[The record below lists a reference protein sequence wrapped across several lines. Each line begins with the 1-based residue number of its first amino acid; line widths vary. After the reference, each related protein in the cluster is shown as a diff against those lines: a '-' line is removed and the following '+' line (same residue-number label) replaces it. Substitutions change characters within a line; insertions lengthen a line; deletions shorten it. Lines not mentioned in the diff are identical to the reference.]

1 METKASYLQKLAAQL
16 QEWDTE
22 LDELK
27 LKAGQ
32 AKADAQAEIEEQITE
47 LRAKKDAAMLK
58 FNQLQDAS
66 DEAWED
72 IKAGAEKSW
81 TELKGAFKSAF
92 AKFSK

>member
-1 METKASYLQKLAAQL
+1 
-16 QEWDTE
+16 
-22 LDELK
+22 
-27 LKAGQ
+27 
-32 AKADAQAEIEEQITE
+32 EIEEQITE

-58 FNQLQDAS
+58 FNQLQEAS

-92 AKFSK
+92 AKFTK